1 MSRCWLVSVTVNL
14 SLKKATVFFKFHF
27 PNILTLLLLS
37 AVTIGLITILT
48 ETSESAA
55 PISATENTSIVEK
68 ELLLNSIL
76 VPEPDFEAEAEPK
89 SLNEIL
95 KNFESLGPINSVL
108 ISQHGALIEEEY
120 FGRMNSRRANN
131 IKSASK
137 SVLSIIV
144 GIAIDKGYL
153 EGVDQPIGEFFPD
166 YFEANPDS
174 DKKLITIGD
183 LLTMRSGL
191 ASTSRA
197 HYGRWVTSS
206 NWIHYALDRPLEGE
220 PGTDR
225 TYSTGNTH
233 LLSVIITRATGMSTL
248 EFANQY
254 LFHPMNIS
262 IAGWD
267 RDPQG
272 YYFGG
277 NNLAMYPRDMIKIGR
292 LMMDMG
298 VYNNQQI
305 VSSGWVV
312 RSVAPVTGRSAG
324 IYNYGYLWFRRS
336 AGSYDMVYAFGNGGQ
351 YIMMVPELDAVI
363 TVTTRNNSGQPT
375 RSYRRELFR
384 HLDRD
389 VIPMLEMSYSASLSQ
404 TAR

>member
-1 MSRCWLVSVTVNL
+1 M
-14 SLKKATVFFKFHF
+14 FFKFHF
-27 PNILTLLLLS
+27 PNILTLILLS
-37 AVTIGLITILT
+37 TAIVALITILS
-48 ETSESAA
+48 ETSESAPPVSTVEITQITNDEPVLN
-55 PISATENTSIVEK
+55 PI
-68 ELLLNSIL
+68 
-76 VPEPDFEAEAEPK
+76 PEPELHPDSEPET
-89 SLNEIL
+89 LNEIL
-95 KNFESLGPINSVL
+95 KSFIGLGPINSVL
-108 ISQHGALIEEEY
+108 ISQHGELTEEVY
-120 FGRMNSRRANN
+120 FGRMNSSRANN

-144 GIAIDKGYL
+144 GIAIDRGYL
-153 EGVDQPIGEFFPD
+153 EGVDQTIGEFFPD

-174 DKKLITIGD
+174 DKESITIGD

-197 HYGRWVTSS
+197 HYGRWVTSP

-305 VSSGWVV
+305 VSSAWVV
-312 RSVAPVTGRSAG
+312 RSVAAVTGRRAG

-336 AGSYDMVYAFGNGGQ
+336 AGPYDMVYAFGNGGQ

-363 TVTTRNNSGQPT
+363 TVTTKNDTSEPT
-375 RSYRRELFR
+375 RNYRRELFR
-384 HLDRD
+384 QIDRN
-389 VIPMLEMSYSASLSQ
+389 VIPMLEMSYSESISQ
-404 TAR
+404 SAR